1 MVFRFCLSWVMLLAF
16 LGSFGKADIVF
27 SVSPLSQTITQGS
40 NGIFEVFIRS
50 SSGTQKVDGVDVNV
64 NAGAGNGTGGKFIS
78 GVTFLLGATPFD
90 ITTTTGQAFSTN
102 FQLGGI
108 DIGTTDQLYGRLTLD
123 TTGVALG
130 TYTMSLDQLNANSPT
145 LAGLPVQGFNAT
157 YTITAIPEPSS
168 VLLVSAVGLYG
179 WRRARRTKSSL
190 R

>member
-1 MVFRFCLSWVMLLAF
+1 MVRFCLTLVMLLGF
-16 LGSFGKADIVF
+16 LSSVGKADIVF
-27 SVSPLSQTITQGS
+27 SLSPLSQTITQGS
-40 NGIFEVFIRS
+40 NGIFEVFVRS
-50 SSGTQKVDGVDVNV
+50 SSGTQKVDGIDVNV

-78 GVTFLLGATPFD
+78 GVTFLLGSTPFD

-108 DIGTTDQLYGRLTLD
+108 DVGTTDQLYGRLTLD
-123 TTGVALG
+123 TTGLALG

-168 VLLVSAVGLYG
+168 VLLVSAVGFYG
-179 WRRARRTKSSL
+179 WRRARRTKPSL